1 MRNDQPKKAKRAR
14 FTESKKAEVKEYFH
28 NAIVAKKTP
37 TLEEKKKKIQK
48 VEEAKKPFGRMFK
61 SKSSTTTEL
70 RVTYVWL
77 LGILQDQRGEV
88 CYLMLLMRD
97 VLEEDIL
104 SM

>member
-1 MRNDQPKKAKRAR
+1 M
-14 FTESKKAEVKEYFH
+14 
-28 NAIVAKKTP
+28 
-37 TLEEKKKKIQK
+37 
-48 VEEAKKPFGRMFK
+48 EEAKKPFGRTFK

-77 LGILQDQRGEV
+77 LGIVQDQRGEV